1 MAGSSPKAQGLG
13 GKPHFF
19 CQRVEDNAFH
29 LIESEIL
36 SKQWLPRQDID
47 AALVPSS

>member
-1 MAGSSPKAQGLG
+1 MTGLSPKAQALR

-19 CQRVEDNAFH
+19 CDRVEDNAFH

-36 SKQWLPRQDID
+36 SKQWLPCQDID
-47 AALVPSS
+47 AAPVPSS